1 MTVCFFMVYHSRPQ
15 LTKMSIDDMHMA
27 MSQFKNHGIT
37 CKALVI
43 GDSYNVAQF
52 CHDRG
57 IRHEMF
63 ANKPIAHKF
72 TYAWLRAMQQNTDYI
87 CWYGS
92 NNVHSAGYWET
103 CVDVMNTGGNIS
115 FGTTNCVIMST
126 QPRESKTCLFHP
138 SERYL
143 ISSGQ
148 FFLRSALM
156 SNVNLL
162 TLYEDDQTFSFD
174 GSLMD
179 QLFENL
185 VDWEPRVVT
194 YDEED
199 CIDVKGNVNIH
210 SYTSYMK
217 AGYAAYE
224 DRSVIIPRH
233 PVLQLYFNGLYD

>member
-1 MTVCFFMVYHSRPQ
+1 
-15 LTKMSIDDMHMA
+15 
-27 MSQFKNHGIT
+27 
-37 CKALVI
+37 
-43 GDSYNVAQF
+43 
-52 CHDRG
+52 
-57 IRHEMF
+57 MF

-72 TYAWLRAMQQNTDYI
+72 TYAWLRAVQQNTDYI

-92 NNVHSAGYWET
+92 NNVHGAGYWET
-103 CVDVMNTGGNIS
+103 CVDVIDNGGS
-115 FGTTNCVIMST
+115 VTFGSTNCVIMST

-138 SERYL
+138 SEKYL

-148 FFLRSALM
+148 FFLRQSLV

-162 TLYEDDQTFSFD
+162 TLYEEDQTFSFD

-179 QLFENL
+179 QLFDSL
-185 VDWEPRVVT
+185 DDRDIARVVT

-217 AGYAAYE
+217 AGYPAYE
-224 DRSVIIPRH
+224 DREAIIPRH
-233 PVLQLYFNGLYD
+233 PSLQAYFNGLYD